1 MGKKDDKKFIFA
13 TIKTQT
19 ITAIKK
25 KKNKNTVFPLFTL
38 FKLKYRCGL
47 PFVNVF
53 LCFIVAFILISN
65 LMFLFLYI
73 QVLYDLYYLHY
84 YHRFIIWL
92 LFILFN
98 LWVSKRVALM
108 TEWDVMI
115 VIYSLRDWV
124 LKELSLRHE
133 LNSV

>member
-25 KKNKNTVFPLFTL
+25 KKNTVFPLFTL

-92 LFILFN
+92 VFILFN

-108 TEWDVMI
+108 KEWDVMI